1 MRSIVIAGVAML
13 ALSTTAA
20 FAGDGNGDPFP
31 GPNAAVTSNTNP
43 KGIASGNDDPFHYYG
58 SGTPT
63 ATNGFK
69 LNANNP
75 DNPFPYSAPGM
86 VVAQPAPTVGPGS
99 PAPTVTA
106 VHPIQTTQTHS

>member
-20 FAGDGNGDPFP
+20 FAGDGN
-31 GPNAAVTSNTNP
+31 
-43 KGIASGNDDPFHYYG
+43 DDPFHYYG
-58 SGTPT
+58 SGTHT

-75 DNPFPYSAPGM
+75 DNPFPYGAPGM